1 MILRMQWKALFLLV
15 CMNLQVNNLH
25 SADSFFSLN
34 RIQEPVAI
42 DLAMQK
48 KLQFQ
53 RCMHRYAVTVGVA
66 VSVCGILYGA
76 SAIRQSFDNR
86 KQAQMVP
93 MVPAR
98 LYAPAQVAQ
107 PIRDG
112 SFSPVRFVV
121 DAFKGIGGSMASFGW
136 DISKF
141 LADSATL
148 LAAGVVTSAV
158 YENMRQRIAQAYADE
173 SVLWFV
179 EQQTKINGIFADL
192 KQRTA
197 EYDLHGSLLSSE
209 MFNQDAS
216 VHLKAFVEDVSEA
229 VRDYRQDDMMRDYG
243 YFAYLLGELKSK
255 YVRQADEYGLLQNQ
269 IAPHVARRQRAL
281 ASADG
286 VDLFERDQQS
296 RQDIAELCKLFAEEM
311 NKLLAFI
318 QIHQHKQH
326 VRIQDLV
333 RAGNAYLE
341 GVELML
347 NASSEQLAQMSKDN
361 RGMFTF
367 TYEYERLFT
376 QQITF
381 LHKYCKI
388 VIA

>member
-1 MILRMQWKALFLLV
+1 MILQVNWKAFFLLV
-15 CMNLQVNNLH
+15 CMNLQVYNVH
-25 SADSFFSLN
+25 SVDSFFSLN
-34 RIQEPVAI
+34 RIQEPVAV

-76 SAIRQSFDNR
+76 SAVRQAFDNH
-86 KQAQMVP
+86 KQGQMVP
-93 MVPAR
+93 AHMRVVTPVV
-98 LYAPAQVAQ
+98 QSNN
-107 PIRDG
+107 DG
-112 SFSPVRFVV
+112 SFWPVRAVA
-121 DAFKGIGGSMASFGW
+121 DAVKGIGGSMASFGW

-148 LAAGVVTSAV
+148 LAAGVITSAV

-269 IAPHVARRQRAL
+269 IVPHVARRQRAL
-281 ASADG
+281 ASVDG

-296 RQDIAELCKLFAEEM
+296 RQDIAELCLLFAAEM

-318 QIHQHKQH
+318 EIHQHKQQM
-326 VRIQDLV
+326 RIQDLV

-341 GVELML
+341 GIELML
-347 NASSEQLAQMSKDN
+347 NASLEQLAQMSKDN
-361 RGMFTF
+361 KGMFTF

>member
-1 MILRMQWKALFLLV
+1 MTLRVNWKVFFLLF
-15 CMNLQVNNLH
+15 CMNTQFYNLQAAE
-25 SADSFFSLN
+25 SGFSLE
-34 RIQEPVAI
+34 RIQEPVAL
-42 DLAMQK
+42 DLVMQK
-48 KLQFQ
+48 KLQFK

-66 VSVCGILYGA
+66 ISVCGILYGA
-76 SAIRQSFDNR
+76 SAVRQAFDHHKN
-86 KQAQMVP
+86 AQMVP
-93 MVPAR
+93 MVPAQMR
-98 LYAPAQVAQ
+98 VPEATQSKQ
-107 PIRDG
+107 DG
-112 SFSPVRFVV
+112 GVSFIM
-121 DAFKGIGGSMASFGW
+121 DAFKGFGRSMAAFGW

-148 LAAGVVTSAV
+148 LAAGVITSAV
-158 YENMRQRIAQAYADE
+158 YENMRQRIVQAYADE
-173 SVLWFV
+173 TILWFV

-197 EYDLHGSLLSSE
+197 EYDLHSSLLSSE

-229 VRDYRQDDMMRDYG
+229 VRDYRQDDLMRDYG
-243 YFAYLLGELKSK
+243 YFAYLLGELKHK
-255 YVRQADEYGLLQNQ
+255 YARQADEYGLLQNQ

-281 ASADG
+281 VSVQGADFFDR
-286 VDLFERDQQS
+286 DLQS
-296 RQDIAELCKLFAEEM
+296 RQDIAQLCVQLAAEM

-318 QIHQHKQH
+318 QIHQHKQQ
-326 VRIQDLV
+326 VRIHDMI
-333 RAGNAYLE
+333 RSGNQYLE
-341 GVELML
+341 GIELML
-347 NASSEQLAQMSKDN
+347 NSSSEQLAQMSKDN

-367 TYEYERLFT
+367 TYEYERLLM